1 MKEHHPNW
9 PKVPDYTYRILS
21 TRDCRFRK
29 TRPLFYLISLDVDT
43 DKIYL
48 YSKHLNKEKYQ
59 PLINKFKNLRLNRF
73 NDCKAFQNSNDRD
86 NAYKNIEEYNPNK

>member
-29 TRPLFYLISLDVDT
+29 TSPLFYLISLDVDT

-48 YSKHLNKEKYQ
+48 YSKHLNKEKY
-59 PLINKFKNLRLNRF
+59 
-73 NDCKAFQNSNDRD
+73 
-86 NAYKNIEEYNPNK
+86 